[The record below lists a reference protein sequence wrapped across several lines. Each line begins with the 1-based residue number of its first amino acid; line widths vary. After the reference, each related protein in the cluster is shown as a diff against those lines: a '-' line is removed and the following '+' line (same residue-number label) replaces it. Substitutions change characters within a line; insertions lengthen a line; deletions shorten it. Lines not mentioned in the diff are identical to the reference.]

1 MLGGPL
7 RLKGIPF
14 LPKNE
19 LRWDLALASEGSS
32 WPERALSRPE
42 VSYAGLGGPFVGLRG
57 PYVSPRGP
65 HASLRGSF
73 VGLRDPL

>member
-7 RLKGIPF
+7 QPKGIPF
-14 LPKNE
+14 RPKSE
-19 LRWDLALASEGSS
+19 LRWDLALASEGSG

-42 VSYAGLGGPFVGLRG
+42 VPYAGLGGPFVGLRG
-57 PYVSPRGP
+57 LYVSPRGP
-65 HASLRGSF
+65 RASLRGSF